1 MLTVGLPRIDNVVG
15 SVSLLDTEPSKIDAV
30 GIWVALLTIGLP
42 KIDPVVV
49 KVALLVNKPPK
60 IEGVFVEVVVLT
72 NELSKIEVVV
82 VAAVLLTTEPP
93 KTGVELVV
101 PKIDDFVVVL
111 SNIEV
116 LPDVVVKA
124 VLVPNRGVVGEDAEP
139 NTKVVVVVVALI
151 VAESK
156 IEVALEREAAIVEVE
171 LKENGLSAEIEQG
184 AASDDEI
191 ETVGAA
197 TVLIITVALVVLV
210 VVVVLLDVNEDVE
223 DVDIE
228 LALPNIE
235 DLAPK
240 IAVVLAVVTD
250 KFVDSEEV
258 PNGNFDVST
267 NVVSKIDFVVAV
279 AVVTVAVRVL
289 SVILAITELLIAVLE
304 LLVALSVVVESKV
317 KVSNI
322 DDELLLI
329 ALAAAILNIDGVDA
343 VVDLNIGDVLLVLLK
358 VALLNNWVLPN
369 IGC

>member
-1 MLTVGLPRIDNVVG
+1 MN
-15 SVSLLDTEPSKIDAV
+15 S
-30 GIWVALLTIGLP
+30 
-42 KIDPVVV
+42 
-49 KVALLVNKPPK
+49 
-60 IEGVFVEVVVLT
+60 
-72 NELSKIEVVV
+72 
-82 VAAVLLTTEPP
+82 
-93 KTGVELVV
+93 
-101 PKIDDFVVVL
+101 
-111 SNIEV
+111 
-116 LPDVVVKA
+116 
-124 VLVPNRGVVGEDAEP
+124 
-139 NTKVVVVVVALI
+139 
-151 VAESK
+151 
-156 IEVALEREAAIVEVE
+156 
-171 LKENGLSAEIEQG
+171 
-184 AASDDEI
+184 
-191 ETVGAA
+191 
-197 TVLIITVALVVLV
+197 
-210 VVVVLLDVNEDVE
+210 
-223 DVDIE
+223 
-228 LALPNIE
+228 NIE